1 MDFSN
6 RSTTIAKAEH
16 VTINQSTPA
25 YQKRP
30 ALISKVIKILSGLPP
45 TGENGSVGML
55 SSYDIDAKLDHTHVF
70 RYRALVEEYGEYGQ
84 NVIKALNT
92 VDQEK
97 MGAEQKILKLINSFY
112 KESIGELK
120 KHHAAENKGTQ
131 LIESIR
137 LHSDQIIESVINKL
151 VTVVNNSSNGSELAE
166 EDLILG
172 ANYVVAH
179 AFIECKVLERP
190 SA

>member
-6 RSTTIAKAEH
+6 RSTIIDKAEN
-16 VTINQSTPA
+16 VTINQSAPA

-30 ALISKVIKILSGLPP
+30 ALISKVIKILSGLSPIGE
-45 TGENGSVGML
+45 TGGSGML
-55 SSYDIDAKLDHTHVF
+55 STYDIDAKLDHNHVF
-70 RYRALVEEYGEYGQ
+70 KYRALVEEYGEYGQ

-97 MGAEQKILKLINSFY
+97 MGAEQKILKLINSYY

-120 KHHAAENKGTQ
+120 KHHIANNKSAE

-151 VTVVNNSSNGSELAE
+151 VTVVNNSSNGNELTE

-172 ANYVVAH
+172 AKYVVAH

>member
-1 MDFSN
+1 
-6 RSTTIAKAEH
+6 
-16 VTINQSTPA
+16 
-25 YQKRP
+25 
-30 ALISKVIKILSGLPP
+30 
-45 TGENGSVGML
+45 ML
-55 SSYDIDAKLDHTHVF
+55 STYDIDAKLDHNHVF
-70 RYRALVEEYGEYGQ
+70 KYRALVEEYGEYGQ

-97 MGAEQKILKLINSFY
+97 MGAEQKILKLINSYY

-120 KHHAAENKGTQ
+120 KHHIANNKSAE

-151 VTVVNNSSNGSELAE
+151 VTVVNNSSNGNELTE

-172 ANYVVAH
+172 AKYVVAH